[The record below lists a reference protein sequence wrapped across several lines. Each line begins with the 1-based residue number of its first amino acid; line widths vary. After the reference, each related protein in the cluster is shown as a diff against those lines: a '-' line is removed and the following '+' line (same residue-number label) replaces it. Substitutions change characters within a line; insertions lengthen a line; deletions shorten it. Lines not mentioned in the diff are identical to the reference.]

1 MKLVKKGRKYI
12 VFENDKSDDFDALV
26 WAREILTEISFNM
39 NKNSL
44 LESENCDIVATKQ
57 EILYAIEL
65 LNLLT
70 DDGRCY
76 IEYEEEN

>member
-1 MKLVKKGRKYI
+1 MKFVTEKRKYI
-12 VFENDKSDDFDALV
+12 VFENDKSDDFDVLV
-26 WAREILTEISFNM
+26 WAREILTNISFNM
-39 NKNSL
+39 EKNSL
-44 LESENCDIVATKQ
+44 LSSENCDIITTKQ

-70 DDGRCY
+70 EDGRCY